1 MTVAKSKELSSLV
14 QAGNIDGLTMAVVKW
29 HLQYKN
35 ISVENTPL
43 LHLAVMADNFQM
55 VKFLL
60 SKGVDLNL
68 LDQVPVSIIL
78 S

>member
-29 HLQYKN
+29 HLQYKD
-35 ISVENTPL
+35 IRVENTPL

-55 VKFLL
+55 VISPRLLKF
-60 SKGVDLNL
+60 GNL
-68 LDQVPVSIIL
+68 IFDFLFCHD
-78 S
+78 